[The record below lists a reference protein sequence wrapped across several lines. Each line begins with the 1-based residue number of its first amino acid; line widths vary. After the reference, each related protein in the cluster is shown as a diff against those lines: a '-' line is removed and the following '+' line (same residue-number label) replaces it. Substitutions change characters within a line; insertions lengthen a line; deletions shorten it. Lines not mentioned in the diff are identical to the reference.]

1 MAYTYLPVEVKSISK
16 AEFEGV
22 KNAYIEA
29 EKNKQEWIMQ
39 ALQKVF
45 DDVKLGIVKVSE
57 Q

>member
-22 KNAYIEA
+22 QNAYIEA
-29 EKNKQEWIMQ
+29 KKNKQEWIIQ

-45 DDVKLGIVKVSE
+45 DDVKLGVVKVSE
-57 Q
+57 

>member
-1 MAYTYLPVEVKSISK
+1 MAYTYLPVEVKLISK

-29 EKNKQEWIMQ
+29 KKNKQVWIIQ

-45 DDVKLGIVKVSE
+45 DDVKLGVVKVSE
-57 Q
+57 